1 MKWMSRGANKKKEE
15 VNEVEV
21 KGSEQEEDEE
31 VAIERSVTQFIY
43 PHT

>member
-1 MKWMSRGANKKKEE
+1 VGEVEVSEQEDEE
-15 VNEVEV
+15 VNEVDV

-31 VAIERSVTQFIY
+31 VTAIERSVTQFIY